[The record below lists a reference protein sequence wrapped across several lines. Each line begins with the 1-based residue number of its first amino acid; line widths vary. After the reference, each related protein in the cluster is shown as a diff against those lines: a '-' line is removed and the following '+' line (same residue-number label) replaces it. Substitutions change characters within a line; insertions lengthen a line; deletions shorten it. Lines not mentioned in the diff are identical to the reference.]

1 MSPNLISNRKTAA
14 ALSGLLLAVSLT
26 APVSAAPILAETIPA
41 QAASAQ
47 TIPAQTAVP
56 SDSSA
61 FELYGTKATKIAR
74 VTGATS
80 EGETLPNPNQTNSR
94 YALGGTDLGIVW
106 DATTDP
112 AHPKVMIAF
121 GDSFDGW
128 GGNGG
133 GGTGWRGNLLALS
146 EDKDLSDD
154 LKFTTM
160 IADQATPDYA
170 KEIIHSD
177 HNTDGNS
184 DYTAIPT
191 AGISVGGR
199 HYIHYMQI
207 RNWGANGRWNINFSE
222 IAYSDDD
229 GQTWTKSG
237 AKWGANSK
245 FGQAAFLKDG
255 GYVYMFGTPAGR
267 FDGVYLARVPEAD
280 VLTKM
285 KYEYWNGA
293 GWTAGDE
300 SAATRVIDDPVGEL
314 SVAYNSYYDKY
325 IMTYLNEDRAAIALR
340 SSSELTG
347 GWSGESEIATGDE
360 YPALYGA
367 FIHPWSLQGKDLY
380 FLMSQWVPYNVFLMH
395 STLEIGEPARNL
407 VADPSFESQESGAI
421 ASPWILESGKGG
433 LDRNHAF
440 SRGGANNVFLRNDA
454 GWNGIKQNVPVAPNT
469 EYELTGFLRT
479 SQNNNAG
486 YFGVRAPDGT
496 ILKEAPYGRL
506 DNYTKQSVRF
516 NSGPNE
522 SVTVFT
528 GFWANGDTWI
538 QADDYSLLAVDSEP
552 PVITLK
558 GEASVEIP
566 LGGTFEDP
574 GATAIDNLD
583 GDISRKITVEGDVN
597 ASLVGTYTLTY
608 QAVDAEGNAAAPVV
622 RTVKVTGPAYAVRN
636 AAFKDS
642 SGNALTQLPK
652 KGFVLATA
660 DIVSSTSSP
669 EPVTLVL
676 ALYDK
681 RGELRNVSAVS
692 QSVSPGATE
701 TFAGGFLMPGDN
713 SGYAAKLF
721 VAKSIDSL
729 EPLSNVASL
738 SQK

>member
-1 MSPNLISNRKTAA
+1 MNLRMNRNLNLHLNFSHSKKTAA
-14 ALSGLLLAVSLT
+14 AFSGLLLAFSLT
-26 APVSAAPILAETIPA
+26 APAFAFAET
-41 QAASAQ
+41 AASSA
-47 TIPAQTAVP
+47 TSASATT
-56 SDSSA
+56 SD
-61 FELYGTKATKIAR
+61 FELYGTKAVKVAR
-74 VTGATS
+74 VTGATPA
-80 EGETLPNPNQTNSR
+80 GETLPNPNQTKSQ
-94 YALGGTDLGIVW
+94 YGLGGTDLGIVW

-121 GDSFDGW
+121 GDSFDDW

-146 EDKDLSDD
+146 EDQDLSDD

-160 IADQATPDYA
+160 IADPATPNYA

-191 AGISVGGR
+191 SGVSVGNR
-199 HYIHYMQI
+199 SYIHYMQI
-207 RNWGANGRWNINFSE
+207 KNWGASGRWNTNFSE

-237 AKWGANSK
+237 VKWAADSK
-245 FGQAAFLKDG
+245 FGQAAFIKDG

-267 FDGVYLARVPEAD
+267 FDGAYLARVPEAD
-280 VLTKM
+280 VLTKE
-285 KYEYWNGA
+285 KYEYWNGSD
-293 GWTAGDE
+293 WSVNDE
-300 SAATRVIDDPVGEL
+300 SAAAKVIDDPVGEL
-314 SVAYNSYYDKY
+314 SVAYNSYYHKY

-380 FLMSQWVPYNVFLMH
+380 FLMSQWGPYNVFLMH
-395 STLEIGEPARNL
+395 STLEIGSPARNL
-407 VADPSFESQESGAI
+407 IADPSFESQGTATI
-421 ASPWILESGKGG
+421 AAPWILESGKGG
-433 LDRNHAF
+433 LDRNHSF
-440 SRGGANNVFLRNDA
+440 SRGGANSVFLRNTT
-454 GWNGIKQNVPVAPNT
+454 GWNGIKQEVSVTPNT

-496 ILKEAPYGRL
+496 ILKELPYGRL
-506 DNYTKQSVRF
+506 DDYTKQSIRF
-516 NSGPNE
+516 NSGSNT

-528 GFWANGDTWI
+528 GMWTNGDTWI
-538 QADDYSLLAVDSEP
+538 QADDYSLLAVDSTP
-552 PVITLK
+552 PVITLN
-558 GEASVEIP
+558 GESTVEVP

-583 GDISRKITVEGDVN
+583 GDISRKIKVDGAVDT
-597 ASLVGTYTLTY
+597 SLVGTYTLTY
-608 QAVDAEGNAAAPVV
+608 QAADTEGNAAAPAT
-622 RTVKVTGPAYAVRN
+622 RTVKVTGPAYAVQN
-636 AAFKDS
+636 VTFKDG
-642 SGNALTQLPK
+642 SGNMLTELPK
-652 KGFVLATA
+652 KGFVYATA
-660 DIVSSTSSP
+660 DIKSFTSSS

-681 RGELRNVSAVS
+681 KGELQNVSAVT
-692 QSVSPGATE
+692 QSVGAGATD
-701 TFAGGFLMPGDN
+701 TFTGGFLMPGNN
-713 SGYAAKLF
+713 SGYTAKLF
-721 VAKSIDSL
+721 VAESIDSL
-729 EPLSNVASL
+729 SPLSNVASL

>member
-1 MSPNLISNRKTAA
+1 MNRRTNWRKAA
-14 ALSGLLLAVSLT
+14 TALSGLMLAVSL
-26 APVSAAPILAETIPA
+26 AAPASAET
-41 QAASAQ
+41 AASYSS
-47 TIPAQTAVP
+47 P
-56 SDSSA
+56 SDSSPA
-61 FELYGTKATKIAR
+61 DSSAHELIGTKATKIAR
-74 VTGATS
+74 VTGATPD
-80 EGETLPNPNQTNSR
+80 GETLPNPNKTNSR

-121 GDSFDGW
+121 GDSFAGW
-128 GGNGG
+128 SGNGG

-146 EDKDLSDD
+146 EDRDLGED
-154 LKFTTM
+154 LKFSSM
-160 IADQATPDYA
+160 ITDPASPDFA

-184 DYTAIPT
+184 DFTAIPT
-191 AGISVGGR
+191 SGVSVGGR

-222 IAYSDDD
+222 IAYSDDE

-237 AKWGANSK
+237 VRWGADSK

-255 GYVYMFGTPAGR
+255 GFVYMFGTPAGR
-267 FDGVYLARVPEAD
+267 FDGAYLARVPEAD
-280 VLTKM
+280 VLAKE
-285 KYEYWNGA
+285 KYEYWNGSD
-293 GWTAGDE
+293 WIAGDE
-300 SAATRVIDDPVGEL
+300 SAAAKVIVDPVGEL
-314 SVAYNSYYDKY
+314 SVAYNSYYGKY
-325 IMTYLNEDRAAIALR
+325 IMTYLNEDRAAIVLR

-395 STLEIGEPARNL
+395 STLEIGSPATNEI
-407 VADPSFESQESGAI
+407 ADPSFESQEADSLS
-421 ASPWILESGKGG
+421 SPWILESGKGG
-433 LDRNHAF
+433 VDRNHSF

-454 GWNGIKQNVPVAPNT
+454 GWNGIKQTVPVTPNT

-496 ILKEAPYGRL
+496 ILKELQYGRL
-506 DNYTKQSVRF
+506 DNYTGQSVRF
-516 NSGPNE
+516 NSGPHD

-528 GFWANGDTWI
+528 GFWANGDTWV
-538 QADDYSLLAVDSEP
+538 QADDYSLLAIDSVP
-552 PVITLK
+552 PVISLK
-558 GEASVEIP
+558 GDASVEIP

-574 GATAIDNLD
+574 GATATDNLD
-583 GDISRKITVEGDVN
+583 GDISRKITVEGSVDT
-597 ASLVGTYTLTY
+597 SLVGTYTIIYHAADT
-608 QAVDAEGNAAAPVV
+608 EGNAATQVK
-622 RTVKVTGPAYAVRN
+622 RTVRVTGPAYSVQNAV
-636 AAFKDS
+636 FKDK
-642 SGNALTQLPK
+642 SGNVLRELPK
-652 KGFVLATA
+652 KGMVLATA
-660 DIVSSTSSP
+660 NIRSFTSSP
-669 EPVTLVL
+669 EPITLVL

-681 RGELRNVSAVS
+681 QGELRNVSAVT

-701 TFAGGFLMPGDN
+701 TFAGGFMMPGDN
-713 SGYAAKLF
+713 SGYTAKLF
-721 VAKSIDSL
+721 VAESMDGL